1 MSTII
6 PKERLSAWQRWEMAS
21 FDPPP
26 PPPPPQPKP
35 PSPLDDPA
43 LVQQIAA
50 WREEARA
57 EGHAQG
63 YATGHAEGYAAGQA
77 AGQHEIDTR
86 AAQLADIA
94 HGFGNA
100 VNAIDRE
107 VAEPLLGLA
116 LDIARQA
123 LQQTLTIRPETLL
136 PIVRDLLTNDPLTGS
151 PRLLL
156 NPEDVEL
163 VESHVGVE
171 LRAAGWTVRAD
182 PTIERGGCK
191 AEAASGEVDATVAT
205 RWQRVMAALGKDLPW

>member
-26 PPPPPQPKP
+26 PPPPPQPLP
-35 PSPLDDPA
+35 PNPLDDPA
-43 LVQQIAA
+43 LAQQIAA

-77 AGQHEIDTR
+77 AGQRDVDTR

-123 LQQTLTIRPETLL
+123 LRQTLTMHPETLL
-136 PIVRDLLTNDPLTGS
+136 PIVRDLLSNDPVTGS

-156 NPEDVEL
+156 HPEDVAL
-163 VESHVGVE
+163 VEAHVGAE
-171 LRAAGWTVRAD
+171 LRAAGWAVRAD
-182 PTIERGGCK
+182 PAIERGGCK

>member
-26 PPPPPQPKP
+26 PPSPPQPLP
-35 PSPLDDPA
+35 PNPLDDPA
-43 LVQQIAA
+43 LAEQIAA
-50 WREEARA
+50 WREAARA

-77 AGQHEIDTR
+77 AGQQEVDTR

-123 LQQTLTIRPETLL
+123 LGQTLTIRPETLL
-136 PIVRDLLTNDPLTGS
+136 PLVRDLLSNDPLTGS

-156 NPEDVEL
+156 HPEDVAL
-163 VESHVGVE
+163 VDAHVGAE

>member
-26 PPPPPQPKP
+26 PPPPPQPKA
-35 PSPLDDPA
+35 PSPLEDPA
-43 LVQQIAA
+43 LVEQIAA
-50 WREEARA
+50 WREAARA

-63 YATGHAEGYAAGQA
+63 YAAGQAEGYAAGQA
-77 AGQHEIDTR
+77 AGQHEVDAR
-86 AAQLADIA
+86 AAQLANIA
-94 HGFGNA
+94 HGFGAA

-107 VAEPLLGLA
+107 VSEPLLGLA

-123 LQQTLTIRPETLL
+123 LRQTLTIRPETLL
-136 PIVRDLLTNDPLTGS
+136 PIVRELLSNDPLTGS

-156 NPEDVEL
+156 NPDDVALIEA
-163 VESHVGVE
+163 HVGVE
-171 LRAAGWTVRAD
+171 LRAAGWSVRAD

-191 AEAASGEVDATVAT
+191 AEAASGEVDATVGT

>member
-43 LVQQIAA
+43 LVAQIAA

-63 YATGHAEGYAAGQA
+63 HAAGHAEGYAAGQA
-77 AGQHEIDTR
+77 AGQAEVQAR
-86 AAQLADIA
+86 AAQLGDIA
-94 HGFGNA
+94 HALGDA

-107 VAEPLLGLA
+107 LAEPLLGLA

-123 LQQTLTIRPETLL
+123 LRQTLTIRPETLL
-136 PIVRDLLTNDPLTGS
+136 PIVRDLLANDPLTGS

-156 NPEDVEL
+156 NPEDVAL
-163 VESHVGVE
+163 VEAHVGAE
-171 LRAAGWTVRAD
+171 LQAAGWTVRAD
-182 PTIERGGCK
+182 PAIERGGCK

-205 RWQRVMAALGKDLPW
+205 RWERVMAALGKDLPW

>member
-1 MSTII
+1 
-6 PKERLSAWQRWEMAS
+6 
-21 FDPPP
+21 
-26 PPPPPQPKP
+26 PPPQPKA

-43 LVQQIAA
+43 LVAQIAA

-63 YATGHAEGYAAGQA
+63 YAAGHAEGYAAGQA
-77 AGQHEIDTR
+77 AGKQEVDAR

-94 HGFGNA
+94 HGFGTA

-107 VAEPLLGLA
+107 VSEPLLGLA

-123 LQQTLTIRPETLL
+123 LRQTLTIHPETLL
-136 PIVRDLLTNDPLTGS
+136 PIVRELLSNDPLTGS

-156 NPEDVEL
+156 NPEDVAL
-163 VESHVGVE
+163 VETHVGAE
-171 LRAAGWTVRAD
+171 LRTAGWTVRAD

>member
-26 PPPPPQPKP
+26 PPQPKP

-43 LVQQIAA
+43 LVAQIAA

-63 YATGHAEGYAAGQA
+63 HATGHAAGQA
-77 AGQHEIDTR
+77 EVQAR
-86 AAQLADIA
+86 AAQLGDIA
-94 HGFGNA
+94 HALGDA

-107 VAEPLLGLA
+107 LAEPLLGLA

-123 LQQTLTIRPETLL
+123 LRQTLTIRPETLL
-136 PIVRDLLTNDPLTGS
+136 PIVRDLLANDPLTGS

-156 NPEDVEL
+156 NPEDVAL
-163 VESHVGVE
+163 VEAHVGAE
-171 LRAAGWTVRAD
+171 LQAAGWTVRAD

-205 RWQRVMAALGKDLPW
+205 RWERVMAALGKDLPW

>member
-43 LVQQIAA
+43 LIEQIAA

-63 YATGHAEGYAAGQA
+63 LAAGHAEGYAAGQA
-77 AGQHEIDTR
+77 AGQSEVQAR

-94 HGFGNA
+94 HAFGDA
-100 VNAIDRE
+100 VNSIDRE

-123 LQQTLTIRPETLL
+123 LRQTLTIRPDTLL
-136 PIVRDLLTNDPLTGS
+136 PIVRDLLANDPLTGS

-156 NPEDVEL
+156 NPEDVAL
-163 VESHVGVE
+163 VEAHVGTE
-171 LRAAGWTVRAD
+171 LQAAGWTVRAD
-182 PTIERGGCK
+182 PAIERGGCK

-205 RWQRVMAALGKDLPW
+205 RWERVMAALGKDLPW

>member
-26 PPPPPQPKP
+26 PPPPPQPKAP
-35 PSPLDDPA
+35 GPLDDPA
-43 LVQQIAA
+43 LVEQIAA

-77 AGQHEIDTR
+77 AGQQEVEAR

-94 HGFGNA
+94 HGFGTA

-123 LQQTLTIRPETLL
+123 LRQTLSIHPETLL
-136 PIVRDLLTNDPLTGS
+136 PIVRDLLSNDPLTGS
-151 PRLLL
+151 PRLFL
-156 NPEDVEL
+156 NPEDVAL
-163 VESHVGVE
+163 VETHVGAE
-171 LRAAGWTVRAD
+171 LRTAGWTIRAD
-182 PTIERGGCK
+182 PAIERGGCK